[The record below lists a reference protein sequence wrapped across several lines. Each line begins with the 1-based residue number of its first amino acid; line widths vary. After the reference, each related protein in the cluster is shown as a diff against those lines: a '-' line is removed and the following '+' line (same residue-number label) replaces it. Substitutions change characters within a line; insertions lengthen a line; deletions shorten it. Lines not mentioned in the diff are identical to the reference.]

1 MFMDTVADQLHRNLK
16 IIRKEPINDNMS
28 LEQRDA
34 VTAILNNLDI
44 VLSEADKNKG
54 WVAMLASDYEAMG
67 LRMLGLSHI
76 ECEESE
82 QAVLNYI
89 QQKIADVLAKHS
101 ELLTQWK
108 HSVDD
113 AWREKYLS
121 ISVSQHPQT
130 RRQFKIPSYR
140 ELPKLNKPD
149 SRGITGAHVSPT
161 QPYALY
167 FDIAL
172 TPAVRELPHFL
183 KDCDE
188 LSRQMST
195 LPVKSSDV
203 FVTADVVRLYPNI
216 DIAKCVILLCQFVQE
231 RITAADPAIDMDTE
245 SLALFHDLIE
255 IILHESYCSFCK

>member
-1 MFMDTVADQLHRNLK
+1 
-16 IIRKEPINDNMS
+16 
-28 LEQRDA
+28 
-34 VTAILNNLDI
+34 
-44 VLSEADKNKG
+44 
-54 WVAMLASDYEAMG
+54 MLASDYEAMG

-108 HSVDD
+108 HGVDD

-130 RRQFKIPSYR
+130 RRQFKIPIYR

-172 TPAVRELPHFL
+172 TPAVRELPHLL

-195 LPVKSSDV
+195 LPVKPSDV

-216 DIAKCVILLCQFVQE
+216 DIAKCVIFCANLYKSVSHRQI
-231 RITAADPAIDMDTE
+231 RR
-245 SLALFHDLIE
+245 LIW
-255 IILHESYCSFCK
+255 IQNRWLSFTI